1 MAVRHVGQS
10 AAMAADEETEFEV
23 LAEGETPEEHD
34 LEILEALEEHG
45 ADLSEPYEVRVNLSF
60 PSEAEAEAAGS
71 ELEDAGYDVVAFE
84 AAGEEEPWTIRAT
97 RELSVGRDNVAG
109 FRSRFADLA
118 ERHGGEFDGWE
129 AAAEP

>member
-1 MAVRHVGQS
+1 MAV
-10 AAMAADEETEFEV
+10 DEESEFEV

-34 LEILEALEEHG
+34 LEILETLEEHG

-60 PSEAEAEAAGS
+60 PSETQAEAASS

-84 AAGEEEPWTIRAT
+84 ATGEEEPWAIRAT
-97 RELSVGRDNVAG
+97 RDLSVRRDNVAG

-118 ERHGGEFDGWE
+118 ERHGGEFDTWE
-129 AAAEP
+129 AAAD